1 MTHSTIDYG
10 IDLGTTN
17 SEIALFTHGDGNK
30 TEVIKNIEGFENTP
44 SAVWIQKGGVDEQG
58 RKKDDRLVVGRQ
70 AKDRVEED
78 PGNAKQ
84 EFKRQMG
91 KEESLDF
98 TGTGRKMKP
107 EELSAEVLK
116 QLKKNVEEWKGENIT
131 AAVITVPADFSAA
144 AIEATNR
151 AARLAGL
158 TASPLLQEP
167 VAAAM
172 AYGFQSNSDKVR
184 WLVYDFGGGTFD
196 AALIHVRD
204 GMIRVENHGGDKY
217 LGGKDIDYAIVDD
230 LLAPAVRKRFSASD
244 FYRKNEKYR
253 ADFARLK
260 KRSEE
265 AKIRLSRSASEII
278 DLSDLSVG
286 RGQ

>member
-1 MTHSTIDYG
+1 
-10 IDLGTTN
+10 
-17 SEIALFTHGDGNK
+17 
-30 TEVIKNIEGFENTP
+30 
-44 SAVWIQKGGVDEQG
+44 
-58 RKKDDRLVVGRQ
+58 
-70 AKDRVEED
+70 
-78 PGNAKQ
+78 
-84 EFKRQMG
+84 MG
-91 KEESLDF
+91 KEESVDF
-98 TGTGRKMKP
+98 TGSGRKMKP

-116 QLKKNVEEWKGENIT
+116 QLKKNVEEWKGETIT

-158 TASPLLQEP
+158 TVSPLLQEP

-172 AYGFQSNSDKVR
+172 AYGFQSTSDKVR

-230 LLAPAVRKRFSASD
+230 LLAPEVRKRFSSSD

-253 ADFARLK
+253 GDFAKLK

-286 RGQ
+286 RGQQAEGFDFELRRGDLERLAEPFVAKSINICRDVLSESGSSGKLESHASREVEVCCHGGHRVSA